1 MCIEAGSLVECK
13 NITKKYGNK
22 VALYDFSI
30 SIGRGRIIGLLGS
43 NGSGKTT
50 FIKLLAGLL
59 TPMYGEITI
68 DGKPIGIE
76 TKKIISYLPERT
88 YLNPDFT
95 VKETIGF
102 FSDFYKDFSAET
114 AEKMISD
121 LGINPKSTIRTMSKG
136 MREKI
141 QLILVMSRR
150 AELYLLDEPMGG
162 IDPAARDFII
172 KTIIGNYDE
181 NSTVIISTHLISGIE
196 NILDEA
202 IFIKNG
208 ELYLHKEIDEIRE
221 EYGKSVDELFRE
233 VYKC

>member
-1 MCIEAGSLVECK
+1 MCAENSSLVECK
-13 NITKKYGNK
+13 NIIKKYGNK

-30 SIGRGRIIGLLGS
+30 TLGRGKIIGLLGS

-50 FIKLLAGLL
+50 LIKLLAGLL
-59 TPMYGEITI
+59 TPMCGEITI
-68 DGKPIGIE
+68 DGMPVGEK
-76 TKKIISYLPERT
+76 TKSIISYLPERT
-88 YLNPDFT
+88 YLNSDLT
-95 VKETIGF
+95 VKETIRF
-102 FSDFYKDFSAET
+102 FSDFYKDFSVET
-114 AEKMISD
+114 AEKMIAELD
-121 LGINPKSTIRTMSKG
+121 LNPKSRIRTMSKG

-150 AELYLLDEPMGG
+150 AQLYLLDEPMGG

-172 KTIIGNYDE
+172 KTIIGNYNED
-181 NSTVIISTHLISGIE
+181 STVLISTHLISEVE

-202 IFIKNG
+202 VFIKNG